1 MSMDGGTVRVNSQ
14 PAGWQEGD
22 MDPVVQFT
30 LDAFVTA
37 ILVGFFAL
45 IAVAGFAVVWTAYHM
60 AHDHWSLS
68 RTWREA
74 DMKLFHHR

>member
-1 MSMDGGTVRVNSQ
+1 MSMDDGTVRVNASRQ
-14 PAGWQEGD
+14 SWQEGD

-45 IAVAGFAVVWTAYHM
+45 VAVAGFAVVWTAYHM

-68 RTWREA
+68 RTWHEA